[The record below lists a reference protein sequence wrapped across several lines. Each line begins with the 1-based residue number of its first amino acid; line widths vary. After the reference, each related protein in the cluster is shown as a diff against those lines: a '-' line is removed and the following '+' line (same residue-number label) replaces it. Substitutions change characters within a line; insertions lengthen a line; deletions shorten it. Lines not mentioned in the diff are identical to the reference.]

1 VAHHGSGVSIVRDGD
16 ASKDNSMNSRERLLA
31 ALNHQEP
38 DRIPFDL
45 GSTQVTGIHVIA
57 YQRLR
62 EYLGLPQVEPQICD
76 IVQGLALPDDDV
88 IEKLGVDVRGL
99 FPLNSHNWNV
109 TAIDAGDNWE
119 YHDEWGLTQHKPK
132 PDGLYFSVVKSP
144 LDRSGLI
151 VDEVQAYAWP
161 DTGDVRRIAG
171 FRELAERYRAQGQAV
186 MIKGV
191 LAGIFEMSQRVR
203 GMQNIMIDLASNEAL
218 ACAFLDKMVE
228 LKIKFWETA
237 LTQLGDV
244 IDVISEADDY
254 GTQTSQLISPRM
266 FRKIF
271 KPRLQTLFTRIH
283 QLAPDAKLFFHSD
296 GNIRPILPDLIEI
309 GIDILNPIHIT
320 ATGMEPSALKRDFGK
335 DVAFWGGGVETQSVL
350 PFGTPLEVKDNVRRN
365 IDALASGGG
374 YVFNT
379 IHNIQADVPPQ
390 NIVAM
395 IEALRNE

>member
-1 VAHHGSGVSIVRDGD
+1 
-16 ASKDNSMNSRERLLA
+16 MNSRERLLA

-38 DRIPFDL
+38 DRIPYDL
-45 GSTQVTGIHVIA
+45 GSTQVTGIHEVA
-57 YQRLR
+57 YRNLR
-62 EYLGLPQVEPQICD
+62 AYLGMPEVEPQICD
-76 IVQGLALPDDDV
+76 TVQGLALPDDDL

-99 FPLNSHNWNV
+99 FPLNSHNWNI
-109 TAIDAGDNWE
+109 TLTDLGDRWE
-119 YHDEWGLTQHKPK
+119 YIDEWGLIQHRPK
-132 PDGLYFSVVKSP
+132 DVLYFSVVKSP
-144 LDRSGLI
+144 LDSSTLT
-151 VDEVQAYAWP
+151 VDDVRDYAWP

-171 FRELAERYRAQGQAV
+171 LRELAESYRAQGQAV

-203 GMQNIMIDLASNEAL
+203 GMQNLMIDLASNEAL

-271 KPRLQTLFTRIH
+271 RPRLQTLFTRIH
-283 QLAPDAKLFFHSD
+283 QLAPNAKLFFHSD

-350 PFGTPLEVKDNVRRN
+350 PFGTPQEVRDNVRRN
-365 IDALASGGG
+365 VDALAPGGG

-395 IEALRNE
+395 IDALREK

>member
-1 VAHHGSGVSIVRDGD
+1 
-16 ASKDNSMNSRERLLA
+16 MNSRERLLT
-31 ALNHQEP
+31 ALSHQEP

-45 GSTQVTGIHVIA
+45 GSTQVTGIHEVA
-57 YQRLR
+57 YRKLR
-62 EYLGLPQVEPQICD
+62 AYLGLPEVEPQICD
-76 IVQGLALPDDDV
+76 TVQGLALPDEDV
-88 IEKLGVDVRGL
+88 VEKLGIDVRGL
-99 FPLNSHNWNV
+99 FPLNSHNWKIV
-109 TAIDAGDNWE
+109 LTDLGDRWE
-119 YHDEWGLTQHKPK
+119 YVDEWGLTQQRPK
-132 PDGLYFSVVKSP
+132 DGLYFSVVKSP
-144 LDRSGLI
+144 LDSATLTADGVR
-151 VDEVQAYAWP
+151 EYAWP
-161 DTGDVRRIAG
+161 DTGDAQRITG
-171 FRELAERYRAQGQAV
+171 LRELAERYRAQGQAV

-228 LKIKFWETA
+228 LKIKFWEMA

-283 QLAPDAKLFFHSD
+283 QLAPQAKLFFHSD

-320 ATGMEPSALKRDFGK
+320 ATGMEPGALKRDFGK
-335 DVAFWGGGVETQSVL
+335 DVVFWGGGVETQSVL
-350 PFGTPLEVKDNVRRN
+350 PFGTPQEVKDNVRRN
-365 IDALASGGG
+365 IDALAPGGG

-395 IEALRNE
+395 VEALREK